1 MSTDAEKTSWRWQ
14 LEQLQQQIQEWI
26 EVKLQS
32 NDRDLQLDIFP
43 SWLGSFLIRLTW
55 LMLAGILI
63 WIGHRFIYPAWQRW
77 RTDRKYR
84 NIQPASSPTTAYT
97 VAELLVKSQQF
108 YNDRDYTQASRWLY
122 LAMLQ
127 RLNDANIIPD
137 RVSCTDREYLQLL
150 RTVPIADVG
159 EILVSIHERLHFGNE
174 QIAIEDFNRC
184 QQAYRQIENQLLIAN

>member
-26 EVKLQS
+26 EVKFQS

-43 SWLGSFLIRLTW
+43 PWLGIVLIRLAW
-55 LMLAGILI
+55 LMLAGVMI
-63 WIGHRFIYPAWQRW
+63 WFSYRVIYPYWQRW
-77 RTDRKYR
+77 LRDRRYG
-84 NIQPASSPTTAYT
+84 NIQLDSSPTTAYT
-97 VAELLVKSQQF
+97 VAELLAKSQRF